1 MKELPPNVSAY
12 KKTKVFTEETIPLG
26 LLQNHQT
33 LPEVWGKIVI
43 LKGKLEYVIEAGEG
57 EVVCLDDEKFG
68 VVEPQILH
76 HVKAI
81 GPVEFY
87 VEFYKII

>member
-1 MKELPPNVSAY
+1 MKQLPPNVIAY
-12 KKTKVFTEETIPLG
+12 KKTKIFTEEIIPDG
-26 LLQNHQT
+26 LLKNHQT

-43 LKGKLEYVIEAGEG
+43 LKGRLEYVIQSEPIEI
-57 EVVCLDDEKFG
+57 VSLDDKKFG

-76 HVKAI
+76 HVRAL

-87 VEFYKII
+87 VEFFK

>member
-1 MKELPPNVSAY
+1 MKQLPANVNPY
-12 KKTKVFTEETIPLG
+12 KKTRVFTEETIPEG
-26 LLQNHQT
+26 LLKNHQT

-43 LKGKLEYVIEAGEG
+43 LRGKLDYIIQSSPV
-57 EVVCLDDEKFG
+57 EVVNLDDEKFG

-76 HVKAI
+76 HVKPN

-87 VEFYKII
+87 VEFYKS